1 MAAKTVCMTAK
12 LFELSSLQWS
22 FMRQTVRPAGRL
34 SGVVILPGD
43 KSISHRY
50 AMLASLA
57 EGVSKISNYS
67 TGADCRSTLDC
78 VRALGIKVE
87 EAGTTVTIHGCGLK
101 GWKQPQHD
109 LDAGN
114 SGSTIRMIS
123 GLLAGQSF
131 SSRIFGD
138 ESLSRRPM
146 DRIMKPLAQ
155 MGAKIEARENRFPP
169 LEIHG
174 TTFQTTLHPIDYT
187 LPVPSA
193 QVKTCVLFGGMF
205 AEGQTIV
212 REPMRSR
219 DHSEIALREFGAD
232 LQVRNKI
239 ITLNGPAT
247 LTGRDLLVPSD
258 LSSAAFFLVAG
269 LLVPGSHLM
278 IQNVGLNPTRS
289 ALLDFLLSIGAPV
302 KVLKIESANG
312 ELIGDIEVR
321 HAPVRGG
328 VIEKELTAA
337 LIDEIPVLAVL
348 GAASENGLVIRDAQE
363 LRIKETDRIAT
374 VADNFHRMGIEI
386 EVTPDGMSI
395 PGKQKFRA
403 AAFDSFGDHRIA
415 MAFAIASLA
424 GDGDSI
430 IENADA
436 ASVSF
441 PEFWNILGTLS

>member
-1 MAAKTVCMTAK
+1 
-12 LFELSSLQWS
+12 
-22 FMRQTVRPAGRL
+22 MRQTVRPAGPL

-67 TGADCRSTLDC
+67 TGADCHSTLGC
-78 VRALGIKVE
+78 VRALGIAVE
-87 EAGTTVTIHGCGLK
+87 EAGTTVTIHGRGLH
-101 GWKQPQHD
+101 GWAQPQHD

-123 GLLAGQSF
+123 GLLAAQPF

-155 MGAKIEARENRFPP
+155 MGAKIEATENRFPP
-169 LEIHG
+169 LLIHG
-174 TTFQTTLHPIDYT
+174 TTLHPIDYT

-193 QVKTCVLFGGMF
+193 QVKTCVLFGGLF
-205 AEGQTIV
+205 AEGETIV
-212 REPMRSR
+212 GEPIRSR

-232 LQVRNKI
+232 LLVKQKV
-239 ITLNGPAT
+239 ITLQGPAK
-247 LTGRDLLVPSD
+247 LTGKELVVPSD

-269 LLVPGSHLM
+269 LLVPGSHLV

-302 KVLKIESANG
+302 RVLKIESANG

-328 VIEKELTAA
+328 VIEKDLAAA

-348 GAASENGLVIRDAQE
+348 GAASDQGLVIRDAQE
-363 LRIKETDRIAT
+363 MR
-374 VADNFHRMGIEI
+374 
-386 EVTPDGMSI
+386 I
-395 PGKQKFRA
+395 PGRQKFRA
-403 AAFDSFGDHRIA
+403 ASFDSFGDHRIA
-415 MAFAIASLA
+415 MAFAVAALR
-424 GDGDSI
+424 GDAESTID
-430 IENADA
+430 NADA

-441 PEFWNILGTLS
+441 PEFWDIL

>member
-1 MAAKTVCMTAK
+1 
-12 LFELSSLQWS
+12 
-22 FMRQTVRPAGRL
+22 MRQTVRPARRL
-34 SGVVILPGD
+34 SGAVILPGD

-57 EGVSKISNYS
+57 EGDSKIANYS
-67 TGADCRSTLDC
+67 TGADCHSTLGC
-78 VRALGIKVE
+78 VRALGIGVE
-87 EAGTTVTIHGCGLK
+87 EQGTTVTIHGRGLH
-101 GWKQPQHD
+101 GWKQAEHD

-114 SGSTIRMIS
+114 SGSTIRMMS
-123 GLLAGQSF
+123 GLLAAQPF
-131 SSRIFGD
+131 DSRIFGD

-146 DRIMKPLAQ
+146 DRIMKPLGQ

-169 LEIHG
+169 LLIHG
-174 TTFQTTLHPIDYT
+174 TTLHPIDYT

-205 AEGQTIV
+205 AAGETIV
-212 REPMRSR
+212 REPVRSR

-232 LQVRNKI
+232 LLVRQKV
-239 ITLNGPAT
+239 ITLQGPAK
-247 LTGRDLLVPSD
+247 LTGRELLVPSD

-269 LLVPGSHLM
+269 LLVPGSHLV

-312 ELIGDIEVR
+312 ELMGDIEVR

-328 VIEKELTAA
+328 VIEKDLTAA

-348 GAASENGLVIRDAQE
+348 GAASEQGLVIRDAQE
-363 LRIKETDRIAT
+363 LRVKETDRIAT
-374 VADNFHRMGIEI
+374 VASNFSRMGIAVE
-386 EVTPDGMSI
+386 ETPDGMRI
-395 PGKQKFRA
+395 PGKQKFSA
-403 AAFDSFGDHRIA
+403 ASFDSFGDHRIA
-415 MAFAIASLA
+415 MAFAVAALH
-424 GDGDSI
+424 GDAESTID
-430 IENADA
+430 NADA

-441 PEFWNILGTLS
+441 PAFWDILQKIAD